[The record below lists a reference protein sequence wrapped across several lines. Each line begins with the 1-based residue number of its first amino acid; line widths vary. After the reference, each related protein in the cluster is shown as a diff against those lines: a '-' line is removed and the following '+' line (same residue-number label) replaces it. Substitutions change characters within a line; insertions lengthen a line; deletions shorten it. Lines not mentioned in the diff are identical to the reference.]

1 MKKTILAL
9 SILAI
14 NATVIAQ
21 DTMRMNTNISGRVAA
36 RDMRG
41 ATDPPALPV
50 LETFVPQEAA
60 SLASGKYGKALYSVK
75 QLRVASG
82 DSAYQVTL
90 MDSGQTRLE
99 WIGGDGAMV
108 TNIYRVDTG
117 DMATE
122 NQMDS
127 NNNRTIRD
135 TAMNNMNNLNNTT
148 GDTTMKKDT
157 MNMNNRDTMNM
168 KKDTMN
174 MNNRDTSLRNMD
186 NMNIRDTATKRD
198 TMNRNG
204 TSSVEINKMSGQGKL
219 EGDSSIALFKIG
231 NQMKFLEHITFIRR
245 RIGCVD
251 C

>member
-41 ATDPPALPV
+41 ATDPAALPV

-60 SLASGKYGKALYSVK
+60 SLASGIYGKALYSVK
-75 QLRVASG
+75 QLRLASG
-82 DSAYQVTL
+82 DIAFQVTL
-90 MDSGQTRLE
+90 MDSGQRSLE
-99 WIGGDGAMV
+99 CIGGDGAMV

-117 DMATE
+117 DMATD
-122 NQMDS
+122 NQMNS

-148 GDTTMKKDT
+148 GDTT
-157 MNMNNRDTMNM
+157 M